1 MTRFKLLIE
10 YDGRPFMG
18 WQHQDHGPSVQTTI
32 ETAITAITQENV
44 QLIAAGR
51 TDSGVHAKGQIA
63 HVDIAKEI
71 DPFRLKQALNYW
83 LCQPGIGAG
92 AIAILTCEIVED
104 DFHARF
110 KATGR
115 AYEYRIINRRE
126 PLTFERGLAWQV
138 VQPLDHDKMH
148 KAAQLL
154 IGNHDFTTFRSVRCQ
169 SQSPIKTLDKLNV
182 SRLGNEIII
191 EAAARSF
198 LHHQVRSM
206 VGCLKFI
213 GEGRWSDDD
222 LHRALQAKSR
232 DALGYNAP
240 PDGLYFMAVNYA

>member
-1 MTRFKLLIE
+1 VTRFKFLIE

-51 TDSGVHAKGQIA
+51 TDSGVHAKGQVA

-83 LCQPGIGAG
+83 LCQPGIGSG
-92 AIAILTCEIVED
+92 AIAILQCEIVSD
-104 DFHARF
+104 NFHARF

-126 PLTFERGLAWQV
+126 PLTLERGLAWQV
-138 VQPLDHDKMH
+138 VQPLDHEKMH
-148 KAAQLL
+148 RAAQLL

-182 SRLGNEIII
+182 SRWGNEIIV

-206 VGCLKFI
+206 VGCLKFV
-213 GEGRWSDDD
+213 GEGRWTTQD
-222 LHRALQAKSR
+222 LQKALEAKSR

-240 PDGLYFMAVNYA
+240 PDGLYFMDVNYS